1 MWAVGLRVL
10 SAGYAEAPLCPRA
23 WTPASVFRGEAAF
36 PSPLHL
42 FTSDTE
48 AVPSSSF
55 IRYLL
60 PYSTSLFSISLL
72 RESILSLPCHKT
84 KKLARVGVALLFLP
98 APHRTAVSKGS
109 MLGLPFQGEGQD

>member
-1 MWAVGLRVL
+1 MPTGLD
-10 SAGYAEAPLCPRA
+10 AKP
-23 WTPASVFRGEAAF
+23 VFRGEAAF
-36 PSPLHL
+36 PAFPSLLHL

-84 KKLARVGVALLFLP
+84 KKLARVGVALLSLP